1 MEKLNIKTDWD
12 FSSLTEGKSFE
23 EKRVSW
29 QAATDNF
36 VAKWKSRKDYLESPE
51 ILREALD
58 DYEEWMRN
66 FGGENDE
73 LVYYWLKTQLNQN
86 DPELKA
92 KFLKIEELGKKIE
105 NEVSFFELNLAKT
118 PREKQKDFLEFEGL
132 KDYRHFLEKLFA
144 HSKYL
149 LSESE
154 EKIMNL
160 KSTSAYSSWVKML
173 SGFLSREERT
183 VLDEEGREAKKTFA
197 DLFMLVNNKDKKIR
211 DLAAEALNEIL
222 EKYSDVAEAELNAV
236 LQDKKVNDELR
247 SYEGPDKARHVADDI
262 GDEIVDSLIESV
274 SEKMEISRRFY
285 QLKARL
291 LGLEKLGYHERNVPY
306 GSLNKKYEYE
316 NAVYL
321 VYKVLR
327 GIDEKFGE
335 IFKRL
340 IESGRVDAF
349 PKKGKK
355 EGAFCAY
362 FLKSHPTYV
371 MLNHAGSIDDVTTI
385 AHEMGHAINDEFM
398 KGQNALNFGTPL
410 STAEVASTFMEDFIL
425 EEIKKTADDEMKLA
439 LMIEKLNRDVA
450 SIIRQ
455 ISCYKFEQELHKT
468 FREKGYLSKKE
479 IGEIF
484 KKHMAAYMGD
494 FVEQSKGSENW
505 WIYWSHI
512 RTYFYNYSYASGLII
527 SKALQKLVKEDK
539 NNVEKVK
546 QFLSAGASK
555 SPKEIFSKCGIDIT
569 KKEFWISGLSE
580 VENLLNE
587 TEELAEKLGKI

>member
-12 FSSLTEGKSFE
+12 FSPLTEGKSFE
-23 EKRVSW
+23 EKRADW

-36 VAKWKSRKDYLESPE
+36 VAKWKSRKDYLENPE
-51 ILREALD
+51 ILGEALD
-58 DYEEWMRN
+58 DYEAWMRN

-73 LVYYWLKTQLNQN
+73 AVYYWLKTQLNQS
-86 DPELKA
+86 DSELKA
-92 KFLKIEELGKKIE
+92 KFSKVDELSKKIE
-105 NEVSFFELNLAKT
+105 NEVSFFELDISKIPA
-118 PREKQKDFLEFEGL
+118 EKHEEFLGAEEL
-132 KDYRHFLEKLFA
+132 KSYRHFLEKLFA

-149 LSESE
+149 LSENE
-154 EKIMNL
+154 EKVMNL

-173 SGFLSREERT
+173 SGFLSKEEQI
-183 VLDEEGREAKKTFA
+183 VLDEDGKEAKKTFA
-197 DLFMLVNNKDKKIR
+197 DLFALINDKDKKIR
-211 DLAAEALNEIL
+211 DRAAEALNEIF

-247 SYEGPDKARHVADDI
+247 GYGRPDKARHVADDVD
-262 GDEIVDSLIESV
+262 DEIVDSLIEAV
-274 SEKMEISRRFY
+274 SEKLGISRRFY
-285 QLKARL
+285 RLKAKL
-291 LGLEKLGYHERNVPY
+291 LGLEKLEYHERNIPY

-316 NAVYL
+316 TAVDL
-321 VYKVLR
+321 VYNVMN

-340 IESGRVDAF
+340 IESGQVDAF
-349 PKKGKK
+349 PKKGKR

-362 FLKSHPTYV
+362 FLKPQPTYV
-371 MLNHAGSIDDVTTI
+371 MLNHAGSINDVTTI

-398 KGQNALNFGTPL
+398 KDQNALNFGTPL

-439 LMIEKLNRDVA
+439 LMMEKLNRDVA

-468 FREKGYLSKKE
+468 FREKGYLSKEE
-479 IGEIF
+479 IGKLF
-484 KKHMAAYMGD
+484 RKHMENYMGN
-494 FVEQSKGSENW
+494 FVEQSPGSENW

-527 SKALQKLVKEDK
+527 SKALQKLVREDK
-539 NNVEKVK
+539 SNIKKVK
-546 QFLSAGASK
+546 KFLSAGASK
-555 SPKEIFSKCGIDIT
+555 SPREIFAGCGIDIS
-569 KKEFWISGLSE
+569 KKEFWVSGLSE
-580 VENLLNE
+580 IEKLLDE
-587 TEELAEKLGKI
+587 TEELAKKLGKI